1 MKVAVL
7 STVPT
12 CGKSTFVEIFG
23 GVYSRSQRREVV
35 IFSTGDALDVINM
48 VTNLAKTAEL
58 DNPYIVKSMVENA
71 NNEDADSLR
80 NYGIQAGDEHVFIFD
95 ILNTT
100 LQQAEKEEFLLS
112 AIEKVPADM
121 TLIEICGDPNSDL
134 NKKVLN
140 LCDCSIILTDVSIK
154 GCMNLAEIFEK
165 MPKCIALTNKALV
178 MSRCNPIVA
187 SDKKISSAIKM
198 RLTDIYK
205 FPYNPVVG
213 KLAFDGELDRIC
225 YNITVGDYNVSE
237 FRMPLQM
244 LMEFVYDTPTR
255 KIIRSIDRWYK

>member
-12 CGKSTFVEIFG
+12 CGKSTFIEIFG
-23 GVYSRSQRREVV
+23 GVYSRSQGREVV
-35 IFSTGDALDVINM
+35 VFSTGNALDNINM
-48 VTNLAKTAEL
+48 ITNLAKTAEL

-71 NNEDADSLR
+71 SEQDADSLR
-80 NYGIQAGDEHVFIFD
+80 NYGIQAGDEHVYMFD

-100 LQQAEKEEFLLS
+100 MSQGDREDFLINS
-112 AIEKVPADM
+112 IKKIPADM
-121 TLIEICGDPNSDL
+121 TLIEICGNPNSDL

-154 GCMNLAEIFEK
+154 GCMNLTEIFEK
-165 MPKCIALTNKALV
+165 MPKCIALANKALV
-178 MSRCNPIVA
+178 MAKLDPVVA
-187 SDKKISSAIKM
+187 SDKKIASAIHMKQ
-198 RLTDIYK
+198 TSIYK
-205 FPYNPVVG
+205 FPYNPIVG
-213 KLAFDGELDRIC
+213 KLGFDGELDRIC
-225 YNITVGDYNVSE
+225 YQIITGDYNVQN

-255 KIIRSIDRWYK
+255 KIIRSMDRWYK

>member
-1 MKVAVL
+1 MKVAIL

-12 CGKSTFVEIFG
+12 CGKSSFIDVFG

-35 IFSTGDALDVINM
+35 AFSTGNALDIINM
-48 VTNLAKTAEL
+48 VTNASKTAEL

-71 NNEDADSLR
+71 SNEDADSLR
-80 NYGIQAGDEHVFIFD
+80 NYGIQAGDEHVYIFD

-100 LQQAEKEEFLLS
+100 LKQDEKEQFLLS
-112 AIEKVPADM
+112 AIEKVPADL
-121 TLIEICGDPNSDL
+121 TLIEICGDPNTDL
-134 NKKVLN
+134 NRRVLN

-165 MPKCIALTNKALV
+165 MPRCIALTNKALV
-178 MSRCNPIVA
+178 MSRCNAIVA
-187 SDKKISSAIKM
+187 GDKKISEAIKM
-198 RLTDIYK
+198 KQTDIYK
-205 FPYNPVVG
+205 FPYNPIIG
-213 KLAFDGELDRIC
+213 KLAFDGELDRVAYDIV
-225 YNITVGDYNVSE
+225 NGDYNVSE